1 MICHLAAGALIPYP
15 YEMESNM
22 KLEGSNGCLKLT
34 TGKKQVD
41 ADRFTCHPWGLHMC
55 LIFQI

>member
-1 MICHLAAGALIPYP
+1 MISHLAAGAFIPYP

-22 KLEGSNGCLKLT
+22 KLEGMNGCLK
-34 TGKKQVD
+34 KNEVD
-41 ADRFTCHPWGLHMC
+41 ADRFTCHLWGLHIC